1 MVRACDR
8 ILLHWAIFCMQTP
21 PKVGK
26 HLIGAISLGHRLGI
40 ECIAVHC
47 AALRPH
53 IIQDELCLNVNCIGI
68 PMLNC
73 SRRLSRVI
81 NAII

>member
-40 ECIAVHC
+40 ECC
-47 AALRPH
+47 PLRRA
-53 IIQDELCLNVNCIGI
+53 ETSYNTG
-68 PMLNC
+68 
-73 SRRLSRVI
+73 
-81 NAII
+81 